1 MRRLIWIAAS
11 AFLLVGAGVAVARVT
26 AAKSISAVSATFT
39 ATTASNVHT
48 ESCTGADGTYQATHG
63 RWTGTASSSTG
74 ALNGPVT
81 IDADAL
87 VNTTTGYG
95 TVSGHLRIDGSDGS
109 HTEAQFS
116 ATDTNG
122 SIAGLAQGHGRR
134 RRRDREQGG
143 LQADPAAPD
152 AAAEAGA
159 GRGARHDHERQLDV
173 DHGGGGHLHRPDLAA
188 GGRLAAQGGRQGRA
202 DLHRLGRRRHAAA
215 DRRAQGTPLSPPP
228 HEEKRRAPAGALR
241 FSDPQQMRKSPFT
254 GVGYL

>member
-122 SIAGLAQGHGRR
+122 SIAGLAQGHGHPPGNGLLANLSASWSSS
-134 RRRDREQGG
+134 GG
-143 LQADPAAPD
+143 FTNGKLGGGTAGGDAVIVSKGACKPTPPHPTPPPKPERVEVHGTITSVSSTSITVAGVTCTVPTSLQAAVSQLK
-152 AAAEAGA
+152 AGDRVELTCTVS
-159 GRGARHDHERQLDV
+159 GGV
-173 DHGGGGHLHRPDLAA
+173 DTLQRIGGPKGHH
-188 GGRLAAQGGRQGRA
+188 
-202 DLHRLGRRRHAAA
+202 
-215 DRRAQGTPLSPPP
+215 
-228 HEEKRRAPAGALR
+228 
-241 FSDPQQMRKSPFT
+241 
-254 GVGYL
+254 